1 MEFKFDTTILSTIIS
16 IIVSIITTI
25 IFNRFQAQKE
35 ERRRLDDEFN
45 DILKI
50 ALEYP
55 YLENIYFTEKWSSQY
70 DKNDERALRYE
81 VYCTL
86 VFNFLERF
94 SKYFDFNQTKIE
106 KEIAVKDWI
115 RLHRKYWRDPT
126 IPNENIDTYDK
137 KFVKLVENYLLGV
150 K

>member
-1 MEFKFDTTILSTIIS
+1 MDLKIDTTMASTILS
-16 IIVSIITTI
+16 IIVSILSTI
-25 IFNRFQAQKE
+25 AFNNWQGKKE
-35 ERRRLDDEFN
+35 ERKRLDDEFN

-55 YLENIYFTEKWSSQY
+55 YLENIHFASEWTSQY
-70 DKNDERALRYE
+70 DRNDEKALRYE

-86 VFNFLERF
+86 VFNFLEKF
-94 SKYFDFNQTKIE
+94 SKFYSFDEDKIA
-106 KEIAVKDWI
+106 KEIAVKDWV

-126 IPNENIDTYDK
+126 IPNENVDTYDK
-137 KFVKLVENYLLGV
+137 RFVQLVENYLLGV